1 MRVGGGGRGGE
12 GGHCSA
18 GQMRSAPIRNS
29 AVFIK
34 GLFLLFFECMN
45 VCLKTVNK
53 KIVGEKK
60 RPAWSRQAAP
70 CAAIT
75 SNSSDASRAA
85 AFLTDSSVSPLSP
98 SAGRHGK
105 GGTFPRQFQLP
116 NRSKDYG
123 DRKEAARR
131 HTRNFHTF
139 SSVASSHSCHLFIYF
154 IFSSRR
160 FREAA
165 PTAF

>member
-1 MRVGGGGRGGE
+1 
-12 GGHCSA
+12 
-18 GQMRSAPIRNS
+18 
-29 AVFIK
+29 
-34 GLFLLFFECMN
+34 MN
-45 VCLKTVNK
+45 VCLKKMKQSANK
-53 KIVGEKK
+53 LWEEEKK
-60 RPAWSRQAAP
+60 GPAWSRRAAP

-85 AFLTDSSVSPLSP
+85 AFLTDSSVSPPSP

-139 SSVASSHSCHLFIYF
+139 SSAASSHSYHHFFLQIK
-154 IFSSRR
+154 R